1 MIALVLAMLRARL
14 GAAVAVALLAT
25 FATAAAVAG
34 PAYLAAVDRT
44 VSAQEVATAGTDE
57 LSVHTEATYAVKL
70 AGGAQGI
77 DFSALAPIL
86 VALPGFTSVYAAEF
100 MVLGTQPAPGVAR
113 LVYRQDAC
121 AHLVVV
127 AGRCLTG
134 VSEVLLG
141 EATAARL
148 HVAPGDVLPLT
159 YAVAT
164 SDPAQPAHVPGAD
177 PAPVTVAGT
186 YRVRDRTELYWGQH
200 GYFATTTAGRPDEPI
215 FTGRVAL
222 TAVPHG
228 QELIGV
234 DALAGPDAFAPARL
248 HSLRG
253 QLDELTNRGAN
264 LSDQI
269 RLETAVPALLDRID
283 RNRRVAR
290 QIVPIA
296 AAPLVALAWFVIFLA
311 VGYGTEGRR
320 RELALV
326 ALRGA
331 RLPTRWW
338 LAAGECVLPIA
349 LGAAVGYVAGPLLV
363 GLLAAGAGTG
373 GTLGYG
379 LAAAAGAL
387 LAALAAQRRELFT
400 PVVDLLRRVPSR
412 IGGWRSLTGE
422 AVLVVLAIVAVLQLR
437 VSGGRLAG
445 LGMLAPAL
453 VMAGVA
459 VLAGRG
465 LRPLAGRYGVRAL
478 RRGRVGLALAAVQL
492 GRRPGVQRLF
502 VLLVVAVALV
512 GFGVSAGDVSAR
524 GRAERAQVLTGAS
537 RVLAVD
543 LVTRTKLLDAVRAV
557 DPEGRYAMAV
567 TGVPSGGPA
576 DVPKLAV
583 DTTRLAT
590 VAAWRADFGV
600 LTAAR
605 VAALLRPAAPAP
617 VVVRGSGV
625 ELDVSAGT
633 VDGDSG
639 VRLGV
644 TLAPLAGSPPLVLD
658 LGALRPGE
666 HTYRTGS
673 PACVPGCRLVGVRI
687 FAGTVGGYT
696 AKVTFRA
703 LRAVGADGVA
713 VLVGGFAPDRWRP
726 QSKTQLGAVPAGLEA
741 TVDHAT
747 GQPDEGWIRPVDG
760 PYPLPVVSTAEFV
773 DGTQLAGLD
782 GRLAA
787 VTQVGTVTG
796 LPRLGRRGALV
807 DLEYADRVAT
817 DSGTA
822 QDPEVWLGPAAP
834 SDVVDRLAA
843 QGLVVLG
850 DRSADAAGAGLARE
864 GPALALR
871 FHLLAAGFAIVLAA
885 GGIALVAAVDRRR
898 RVEDLSALRA
908 QGVDRRAVGRAALGG
923 SLAVVVAAPVAGLVA
938 AAVAWWATGWGI
950 PMSVDGDGGWSLPPW
965 PRPVPVLLPVLAA
978 GLVLLIVAWFAGT
991 RLRRAIR
998 LGEG

>member
-1 MIALVLAMLRARL
+1 MA
-14 GAAVAVALLAT
+14 
-25 FATAAAVAG
+25 
-34 PAYLAAVDRT
+34 
-44 VSAQEVATAGTDE
+44 AQEAATAGVDE
-57 LSVHTEATYAVKL
+57 LSVRTETALPVKL
-70 AGGAQGI
+70 AGGAPGL
-77 DFSALAPIL
+77 DFAALAPIL
-86 VALPGFTSVYAAEF
+86 VGLPGFTSVYAAEY
-100 MVLGTQPAPGVAR
+100 MVLGTRPAPGVAR

-121 AHLVVV
+121 AHLVIV

-159 YAVAT
+159 YAVAPG
-164 SDPAQPAHVPGAD
+164 DPAQPAYVPGAD

-186 YRVRDRTELYWGQH
+186 YRVRDRAELYWGLH
-200 GYFATTTAGRPDEPI
+200 GYFATDTAGRPDEPI
-215 FTGRVAL
+215 FTSRLAM
-222 TAVPHG
+222 TAMPHG
-228 QELIGV
+228 HEVVGV
-234 DALAGPDAFAPARL
+234 DALAGPDAFAPAGLHRL
-248 HSLRG
+248 RT
-253 QLDELTNRGAN
+253 QLDELVNRDAALGDAIK
-264 LSDQI
+264 LD
-269 RLETAVPALLDRID
+269 TALPALLDRID

-290 QIVPIA
+290 QLVPIA

-338 LAAGECVLPIA
+338 LAAGECVLPIV
-349 LGAAVGYVAGPLLV
+349 LGAAVGYAAGPPLV
-363 GLLAAGAGTG
+363 RLVAPGAGTG

-379 LAAAAGAL
+379 LAAAGGAL
-387 LAALAAQRRELFT
+387 IAALAAQRRELFT

-412 IGGWRSLTGE
+412 FGGWRSLAGE
-422 AVLVVLAIVAVLQLR
+422 AVVVVLAIVAVAQLR
-437 VSGGRLAG
+437 VSGGRLDG

-453 VMAGVA
+453 VMVCVA
-459 VLAGRG
+459 MLAARG

-478 RRGRVGLALAAVQL
+478 RRGRVGLALAALQL
-492 GRRPGVQRLF
+492 GRRPGIQRLF
-502 VLLVVAVALV
+502 VLLVAAVALV

-557 DPEGRYAMAV
+557 DPQGRYAMAV
-567 TGVPSGGPA
+567 TAVPPGGPA
-576 DVPKLAV
+576 EVPKLAV

-590 VAAWRADFGV
+590 VAAWRADFGP
-600 LTAAR
+600 LAAAR
-605 VAALLRPAAPAP
+605 VAELLRPAAPGP

-639 VRLGV
+639 VRLSL

-658 LGALRPGE
+658 LGALRPGA
-666 HTYRTGS
+666 HTYRTDS
-673 PACVPGCRLVGVRI
+673 PACVTGCRLVGVRI

-703 LRAVGADGVA
+703 LRAIGADG
-713 VLVGGFAPDRWRP
+713 
-726 QSKTQLGAVPAGLEA
+726 
-741 TVDHAT
+741 
-747 GQPDEGWIRPVDG
+747 PDEGWIRPVDG
-760 PYPLPVVSTAEFV
+760 PYPLPVVSTAELV
-773 DGTQLAGLD
+773 DGTRLAGLD
-782 GRLAA
+782 GRPSA
-787 VTQVGTVTG
+787 VTQVGRVAG
-796 LPRLGRRGALV
+796 LPRLGRRGTLV
-807 DLEYADRVAT
+807 DLEYADRIAT
-817 DSGTA
+817 DSDTA

-834 SDVVDRLAA
+834 PDVVDRLTA

-864 GPALALR
+864 GPAQALR
-871 FHLLAAGFAIVLAA
+871 FHLLAGGFAIVLAA
-885 GGIALVAAVDRRR
+885 GGIGLVAAVDRRR

-908 QGVDRRAVGRAALGG
+908 QGVDRRSVGRAALGS
-923 SLAVVVAAPVAGLVA
+923 SLAVVLAALVAGLVA

-950 PMSVDGDGGWSLPPW
+950 PMSVDGDGGWSVPHW
-965 PRPVPVLLPVLAA
+965 PRPVPVLVPVLGA
-978 GLVLLIVAWFAGT
+978 GLVLLIVAWFAGA

-998 LGEG
+998 AGEE